1 MRRGLADNP
10 LNRPAPPPLPAK
22 DQLEFEALVRAAAAP
37 LSSQSSN
44 QNTQEAQTK
53 EQLKAELT
61 RIAKGEELHPH
72 ARRAPAPEFEGDTNP
87 LTGEVGG
94 PKHEPLRHG
103 DWSYGGRISDF

>member
-1 MRRGLADNP
+1 MSSNP

-37 LSSQSSN
+37 LSSAKPNSSPHES
-44 QNTQEAQTK
+44 QAKDRLSE
-53 EQLKAELT
+53 EVT

-72 ARRAPAPEFEGDTNP
+72 ARKAPPDEFEGDTNP
-87 LTGEVGG
+87 ATGEVGG
-94 PKHEPLRHG
+94 PKREPLRHG